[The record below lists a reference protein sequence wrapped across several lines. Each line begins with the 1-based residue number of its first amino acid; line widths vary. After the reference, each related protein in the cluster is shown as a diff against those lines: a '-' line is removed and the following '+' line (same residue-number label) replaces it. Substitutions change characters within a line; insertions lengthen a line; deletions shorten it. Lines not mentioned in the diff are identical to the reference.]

1 MSRKG
6 KLVVV
11 AMSGGVDS
19 SAAAALLRREGYEV
33 IGVTM
38 RLWTEGNGSTPVP
51 QRRCCSLQEA
61 EDARRVCQVL
71 DIPFYVLNFEAQFQT
86 YVVDYF
92 CREYLRGRT
101 PNPCLACNKWIK
113 FDFLLNRALTLGADY
128 LATGHYARIEQR
140 DGGFVLLK
148 GIDHVKDQSYVLY
161 SLGQKELEHLL
172 FPMGSYS
179 KGEARCIARESGLPV
194 WDKAE
199 SQEIC
204 FITNGDYH
212 DFLSERSLTQP
223 GDIVDTDG
231 KLLGRHSGIGFY
243 TVGQRRGLGLASQ
256 RALYVLSVDPDN
268 NRVVVGTNEQL
279 LNSQLTADE
288 VSYVSGEPPQASINV
303 TAKIRYKSPEAKAML
318 YPEGRQARLVFD
330 ESQRAITPGQAV
342 VFYSGDMVLGGGIIE

>member
-1 MSRKG
+1 MSTKG

-19 SAAAALLRREGYEV
+19 SAAAAILKRGGYDV

-38 RLWTEGNGSTPVP
+38 RLWTEGNGDSPTPH
-51 QRRCCSLQEA
+51 RRCCSLEEV

-71 DIPFYVLNFEAQFQT
+71 DIPFYVLNFEAQFRT

-128 LATGHYARIEQR
+128 LATGHYARIEQC
-140 DGGFVLLK
+140 GGSYVLLK
-148 GIDHVKDQSYVLY
+148 GTDYAKDQSYVLY
-161 SLGQKELEHLL
+161 TLGQKELEHLL
-172 FPMGSYS
+172 LPMGPYR
-179 KGEARCIARESGLPV
+179 KGEARRIAQELGLPV

-212 DFLSERSLTQP
+212 DFLSERSLTRP
-223 GDIVDTDG
+223 GDIVDADG
-231 KLLGRHSGIGFY
+231 RVLGRHSGIGFY
-243 TVGQRRGLGLASQ
+243 TVGQRRGLGLVAH
-256 RALYVLSVDPDN
+256 RPLYVLSIDPDS
-268 NRVVVGTNEQL
+268 NRVVVGSNDKLQRREL
-279 LNSQLTADE
+279 IADE
-288 VSYVSGEPPQASINV
+288 VSYISGEPLQALINV
-303 TAKIRYKSPEAKAML
+303 NAKIRYKSPEAKAVL
-318 YPEGRQARLVFD
+318 YPQGRQARLIF
-330 ESQRAITPGQAV
+330 EEPQRAITPGQAV
-342 VFYSGDMVLGGGIIE
+342 VFYRDDEVLGGGIIE

>member
-19 SAAAALLRREGYEV
+19 SAAAAILKKEGYEV

-38 RLWTEGNGSTPVP
+38 RLWTEGNGGSPVTH
-51 QRRCCSLQEA
+51 RRCCSTEEA

-113 FDFLLNRALTLGADY
+113 FAFLLNKALTFGADY
-128 LATGHYARIEQR
+128 LATGHYARIERR
-140 DGGFVLLK
+140 DGSYVLLK
-148 GIDHVKDQSYVLY
+148 GIDNAKDQSYVLY
-161 SLGQKELEHLL
+161 TLGQKELEHLL

-179 KGEARCIARESGLPV
+179 KGEARRIARESGLPV

-223 GDIVDTDG
+223 GDIVDSG
-231 KLLGRHSGIGFY
+231 GRVLGRHSGIGFY
-243 TVGQRRGLGLASQ
+243 TVGQRRGLRLASQ
-256 RALYVLSVDPDN
+256 RALYVLSVNPDS

-279 LNSQLTADE
+279 LSSQLTADE
-288 VSYVSGEPPQASINV
+288 VSYVSGEPPQSSINV

-318 YPEGRQARLVFD
+318 YPEGQQARLVF
-330 ESQRAITPGQAV
+330 EEPQRAITPGQAV

>member
-1 MSRKG
+1 MSSKG

-19 SAAAALLRREGYEV
+19 SAAAAILKREGFEV

-38 RLWTEGNGSTPVP
+38 RLWTEGNGDSPTPH
-51 QRRCCSLQEA
+51 RRCCSLEEV

-71 DIPFYVLNFEAQFQT
+71 GIPFYVLNFEAQFRT

-113 FDFLLNRALTLGADY
+113 FDFLLNRALTLGANY

-140 DGGFVLLK
+140 GGSYVLLK
-148 GIDHVKDQSYVLY
+148 GIDYAKDQSYVLY
-161 SLGQKELEHLL
+161 TLGQKELEHLL
-172 FPMGSYS
+172 LPMGSYS
-179 KGEARCIARESGLPV
+179 KGEARRIAQESGLPV

-212 DFLSERSLTQP
+212 DFLSERSLTRP
-223 GDIVDTDG
+223 GDIVDADG
-231 KLLGRHSGIGFY
+231 RVLGRHSGIGFY
-243 TVGQRRGLGLASQ
+243 TVGQRRGLGLVAH
-256 RALYVLSVDPDN
+256 RPLYVLSIDPDS
-268 NRVVVGTNEQL
+268 NRVVVGSNENL
-279 LNSQLTADE
+279 ERREVIADE
-288 VSYVSGEPPQASINV
+288 VSYISGEPPQAPINV
-303 TAKIRYKSPEAKAML
+303 TAKIRYKSPEAKAVL
-318 YPEGRQARLVFD
+318 YPQGRQARLVF
-330 ESQRAITPGQAV
+330 EEPQRAITPGQAV
-342 VFYSGDMVLGGGIIE
+342 VFYREDEVLGGGIIE

>member
-1 MSRKG
+1 MSNKG

-19 SAAAALLRREGYEV
+19 SAAAVILKKEGYEV

-38 RLWTEGNGSTPVP
+38 RLWTEKNGDSPAP
-51 QRRCCSLQEA
+51 HRRCCSLEEI

-71 DIPFYVLNFEAQFQT
+71 SIPFYVLNFEPQFQT

-92 CREYLRGRT
+92 CHEYLRGRT

-140 DGGFVLLK
+140 DRSYVLRRA
-148 GIDHVKDQSYVLY
+148 IDSAKDQSYVLY
-161 SLGQKELEHLL
+161 NLGQRELEHLL
-172 FPMGSYS
+172 FPLGEYT
-179 KGEARCIARESGLPV
+179 KGQARRVAQEMGLPV

-204 FITNGDYH
+204 FVTNGDYH
-212 DFLSERSLTQP
+212 DFLIERRLTCP
-223 GDIVDTDG
+223 GDIVDTEG
-231 KLLGRHSGIGFY
+231 KVLGRHSGIGFY
-243 TVGQRRGLGLASQ
+243 TVGQRRGLGLVAHKP
-256 RALYVLSVDPDN
+256 LYVLSIEPDS
-268 NRVVVGTNEQL
+268 NRVVVGSNEQL
-279 LNSQLTADE
+279 LCNELVASD
-288 VSYVSGEPPQASINV
+288 VSYVSGEAPQEPCNV

-318 YPEGRQARLVFD
+318 YPQGEKARLVF
-330 ESQRAITPGQAV
+330 EEPQRAITPGQAV
-342 VFYSGDMVLGGGIIE
+342 VFYQEDVVLGGGIID

>member
-1 MSRKG
+1 MSSKG
-6 KLVVV
+6 ELVVV

-19 SAAAALLRREGYEV
+19 SSAAAILKREGYEV

-38 RLWTEGNGSTPVP
+38 RLWTEGNGNSPAP
-51 QRRCCSLQEA
+51 YRRCCSLEEV

-128 LATGHYARIEQR
+128 LATGHYARIKQR
-140 DGGFVLLK
+140 DGSYILLK
-148 GIDHVKDQSYVLY
+148 GIDYAKEQSYVLY
-161 SLGQKELEHLL
+161 TLGQKELEHLL
-172 FPMGSYS
+172 LPMGSYS
-179 KGEARCIARESGLPV
+179 KGEARRIAQESGLPV

-204 FITNGDYH
+204 FIAEGGYH
-212 DFLSERSLTQP
+212 HFLSERSMTQP
-223 GDIVDTDG
+223 GDIVDTEG
-231 KLLGRHSGIGFY
+231 KVMGRHSGIGFY
-243 TVGQRRGLGLASQ
+243 TVGQRRGLGLA
-256 RALYVLSVDPDN
+256 AHEPLYVLSINPDN
-268 NRVVVGTNEQL
+268 NRVVVGTNDQL
-279 LNSQLTADE
+279 LSSELIANE
-288 VSYVSGEPPQASINV
+288 VSYVSDEPPQVPTDV

-318 YPEGRQARLVFD
+318 YPQGQQARLVF
-330 ESQRAITPGQAV
+330 EEPQRAITPGQAV
-342 VFYSGDMVLGGGIIE
+342 VFYRDDVVIGGGIIE